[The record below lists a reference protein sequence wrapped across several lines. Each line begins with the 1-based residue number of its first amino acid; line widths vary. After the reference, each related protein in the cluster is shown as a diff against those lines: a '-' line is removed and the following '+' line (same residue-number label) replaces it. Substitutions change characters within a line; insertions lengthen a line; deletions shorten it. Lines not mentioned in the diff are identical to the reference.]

1 MTSILPKLHESM
13 AAKELQ
19 LCKRRASL
27 RTHEAKLQALFADI
41 EALGGEPHSDGDWI
55 FVPVTG
61 DKHKFLAF
69 ARLIAKHGFGAPRV
83 EKGATGFTMLKLLG
97 SGDSELP
104 IYFQFSSTACRRVK
118 VGTKTVEQD
127 VYETVCD
134 ESLPYGEQSPQ
145 HPAESAV
152 VDDLPF

>member
-1 MTSILPKLHESM
+1 MSDLLKKMHQTVIEKLNKLRQHRAAM
-13 AAKELQ
+13 QFHAAKLI
-19 LCKRRASL
+19 
-27 RTHEAKLQALFADI
+27 ALFTDV

-69 ARLIAKHGFGAPRV
+69 ARVIAKHGFKVPKV
-83 EKGATGFTMLKLLG
+83 EKGATGFTQLEFLG
-97 SGDSELP
+97 EGDNQLYL
-104 IYFQFSSTACRRVK
+104 YFQFSSSVCRRVK

-134 ESLPYGEQSPQ
+134 ELMPY
-145 HPAESAV
+145 AESTPMPEPANNI
-152 VDDLPF
+152 PF